1 MLIIKK
7 SNFILLL
14 LAVAA
19 LSSLFVVS
27 CHNGIPK
34 GPGAN
39 QVLITI
45 PEDHSGLDKINH
57 FITDDS
63 IKYLRSNFD
72 RQAEKFSSIKV
83 HVPNSEAFNKR
94 ALLSLLKADD
104 CVGIRIYQGA
114 KISSKTG
121 QAELRLVL
129 VGVDSKGNDILIDR
143 TSVLAAKVMSDEGGL
158 EQGQCPNCLTDF

>member
-1 MLIIKK
+1 MRSFKKLNLFLLTVTLICI
-7 SNFILLL
+7 
-14 LAVAA
+14 
-19 LSSLFVVS
+19 SSLVIVS

-34 GPGAN
+34 TPGAN

-45 PEDHSGLDKINH
+45 PEDQSGLDKINH
-57 FITDDS
+57 FIPDDS
-63 IKYLRSNFD
+63 IKYLRSNFA
-72 RQAEKFSSIKV
+72 RQAEKFSSIQV

-129 VGVDSKGNDILIDR
+129 VGEDSKGNDILIDR
-143 TSVLAAKVMSDEGGL
+143 TSVLAAKIMSDMGGL